1 MRGTGKILAVISTL
15 TFFSLLYVHEQI
27 VLFRISYEMA
37 RQADVL
43 DTRSEEYRRLAFDVE
58 SLKAP
63 RLLETRLKELS
74 LDLALPSE
82 IQVVRIPDIPMPEMP
97 SPSVVTAAPFSQG
110 WGDFLGRW
118 VKVAQAKTDS

>member
-1 MRGTGKILAVISTL
+1 MKGTGKILAVISTL

-27 VLFRISYEMA
+27 VLFRLSYEMDL
-37 RQADVL
+37 QSGML
-43 DTRSEEYRRLAFDVE
+43 DRKSEQYRRLAFEVE

-74 LDLALPSE
+74 LDLALPRE
-82 IQVVRIPDIPMPEMP
+82 IQVVRIPELPMPEVP
-97 SPSVVTAAPFSQG
+97 SHSAVTAVPFAQG